1 MRRNGLLKQPCRS
14 PDGKQSLSQHESM
27 AGRYFECA
35 FPSLPCMLDNDL
47 HAVNALERS
56 GRMYQPPRRHKQ
68 TDAMSWLH
76 QSQHGAS
83 VLATAKKLLELQ
95 ALVQASLPA
104 PLNTACQI
112 VRWQDETLTLSVPS
126 AAHSAKLRQV
136 VPRLAA
142 ALQKHGW
149 QVNEIRVRVQAAPRF
164 PEPPA
169 AVPRDQR
176 PQITPDGVARSEE
189 RRV

>member
-1 MRRNGLLKQPCRS
+1 
-14 PDGKQSLSQHESM
+14 
-27 AGRYFECA
+27 
-35 FPSLPCMLDNDL
+35 MLDNDL

-56 GRMYQPPRRHKQ
+56 VRMVQPYRRHKQ

-83 VLATAKKLLELQ
+83 VLATAQRLLELQ

-112 VRWQDETLTLSVPS
+112 IRWQDDVLTLSVPS
-126 AAHSAKLRQV
+126 SAHSAKLRQV
-136 VPRLAA
+136 VPRLAG

-149 QVNEIRVRVQAAPRF
+149 QVNEIRVRVQAGPRF
-164 PEPPA
+164 PLAPA
-169 AVPRDQR
+169 PVPRDQR
-176 PQITPDGVARSEE
+176 PEITPDGVAAFAELATTLDDGPLARAIARLVQRRSS
-189 RRV
+189 

>member
-1 MRRNGLLKQPCRS
+1 
-14 PDGKQSLSQHESM
+14 
-27 AGRYFECA
+27 
-35 FPSLPCMLDNDL
+35 MLDNDL
-47 HAVNALERS
+47 HAVNALEKS
-56 GRMYQPPRRHKQ
+56 VKMYQPYRRHKQ

-83 VLATAKKLLELQ
+83 VLATAKRLLELQ
-95 ALVQASLPA
+95 ALIQASLPA
-104 PLNTACQI
+104 PLSTACQI
-112 VRWQDETLTLSVPS
+112 VRWQDEILTLSVPS

-164 PEPPA
+164 PEAPP
-169 AVPRDQR
+169 AVPREQR
-176 PQITPDGVARSEE
+176 PQISSDGVAAFADLAGTLRDGPLARAIERLVQRRST
-189 RRV
+189 